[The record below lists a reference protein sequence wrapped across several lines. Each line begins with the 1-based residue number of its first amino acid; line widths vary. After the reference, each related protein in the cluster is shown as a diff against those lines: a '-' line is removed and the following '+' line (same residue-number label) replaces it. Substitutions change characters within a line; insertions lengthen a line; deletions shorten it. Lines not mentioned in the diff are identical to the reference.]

1 MRLSEFDPVI
11 TATAVPRCV
20 LSFKVSG
27 NRRDKLHGGRRVE
40 VNWNGGGVGW
50 GTSLGILSPRVR
62 SSNQTHC
69 PLIQSYSR
77 VKSSGMFHY
86 VVGLG
91 KFFL

>member
-40 VNWNGGGVGW
+40 VNWNGVG

-69 PLIQSYSR
+69 PLIPSYSK
-77 VKSSGMFHY
+77 VESSGMFHC
-86 VVGLG
+86 VVGLT
-91 KFFL
+91 KYCL